1 MSSYRDAIN
10 QAVKAQLTGKTIAG
24 DRIFTSLDR
33 LLDPATDLPAIMV
46 YTTTSRR
53 GRNDLGNGLIPRLV
67 NVVIEAAVVAGAG
80 LEIGA
85 AEAFADEI
93 ETAIEADRS
102 LGLVVNDCQWQQAAT
117 DATSHGSVT
126 MGAAI
131 VQYEVEIFTHVKPD
145 GAYEPGDDGFTAP
158 PTEIQVGPL
167 PVPVPPE
174 WLGELNDDEF
184 FQTTNPPL
192 VPDPDTACGQNGCD
206 IPAWRGERDR

>member
-1 MSSYRDAIN
+1 MSSYREAIN
-10 QAVKAQLTGKTIAG
+10 EAVKAQLTGKTIAG

-33 LLDPATDLPAIMV
+33 PLDPSKDLPAIMV

-53 GRNDLGNGLIPRLV
+53 GRNDMGNGLIPRMV
-67 NVVIEAAVVAGAG
+67 TVVIEAAVLAGAG

-93 ETAIEADRS
+93 ETAMEADRS

-131 VQYEVEIFTHVKPD
+131 LQYEVEIFTHVKPD
-145 GAYEPGDDGFTAP
+145 GAFEPADDGFTAP
-158 PTEIQVGPL
+158 PSNIEVGPR

-174 WLGELNDDEF
+174 WEDAFNEEEF
-184 FQTTNPPL
+184 YQTTNPPL
-192 VPDPDTACGQNGCD
+192 VPDPDSACGPNGCN
-206 IPAWRGERDR
+206 IPAWGGERDR